1 MEEIV
6 LKVKDLTCGYDSSFI
21 LKDINLEVREGET
34 FGIIGPNGSGKTTL
48 LKTLSGLIKP
58 VKGEVIFN
66 GRSMQEID
74 LKERSRKIAVV
85 SQNPPMSDMTV
96 EDFVLLGRIPHYRR
110 FQFLETKADIEIA
123 KRCMGL
129 TDILSIK
136 DRHISQLSGGERQRA
151 SIARA
156 LAQQPQL
163 LLLDEPITHLDITHQ
178 IGLLDLIRRLDDEVG
193 LTTIMVLH
201 DLNLASEYCDRLLL
215 LNNGKVHKIG
225 TPHEVLN
232 YQIIEKVY
240 RTVVIVKENPISH
253 KPYVVLVPHSS
264 TIPEGKP
271 AMEEVL

>member
-6 LKVKDLTCGYDSSFI
+6 LKVKDLTCGYDSGFL

-34 FGIIGPNGSGKTTL
+34 LGIIGPNGSGKTTL
-48 LKTLSGLIKP
+48 LKAITGLIKP

-66 GRSMQEID
+66 GRSLQEID
-74 LKERSRKIAVV
+74 LKERSQKIAVV
-85 SQNPPMSDMTV
+85 SQNPPMSDMKV

-110 FQFLETKADIEIA
+110 FQFLETRADIEIA
-123 KRCMGL
+123 KRCMNL

-136 DRHISQLSGGERQRA
+136 DRHISQLSGGERERA

-178 IGLLDLIRRLDDEVG
+178 IGILDLIRRLDDEVG

-215 LNNGKVHKIG
+215 LNNGRVHKTGI
-225 TPHEVLN
+225 PHEVLN
-232 YQIIEKVY
+232 YQIIEEVY

-264 TIPEGKP
+264 IIPEGKP
-271 AMEEVL
+271 AMEEGL